1 MKRKVYRVV
10 CFAPGGNI
18 EVRRYAWGSALQA
31 IPEIIRENFDGKWS
45 ERVTRWEKIG
55 SRHVGGAS
63 QWIND
68 EGETLNFSIYYF
80 EVQNV

>member
-18 EVRRYAWGSALQA
+18 AVERYGWGSALSA
-31 IPEIIRENFDGKWS
+31 IPEIIWKNFDGTWY
-45 ERVTRWEKIG
+45 ERVARWEKIG

-68 EGETLNFSIYYF
+68 AGQTLNFSIYVYA
-80 EVQNV
+80 

>member
-10 CFAPGGNI
+10 CFAPGGSI
-18 EVRRYAWGSALQA
+18 AAERYGWGSALSA
-31 IPEIIRENFDGKWS
+31 IPEIIRENFDGTWY
-45 ERVTRWEKIG
+45 ERVARWEKIG

>member
-10 CFAPGGNI
+10 CFADGGSI
-18 EVRRYAWGSALQA
+18 GVMRHSWRSALQA
-31 IPEIIRENFDGKWS
+31 IPEIIRENFDGNW
-45 ERVTRWEKIG
+45 EEHITRWAKDG

-68 EGETLNFSIYYF
+68 AGETLNFSIYTS
-80 EVQNV
+80 

>member
-1 MKRKVYRVV
+1 MKRRIYHVV

-45 ERVTRWEKIG
+45 ERVTRWAKDG

-63 QWIND
+63 QWVNGA
-68 EGETLNFSIYYF
+68 GETLNFSIYTS
-80 EVQNV
+80 

>member
-18 EVRRYAWGSALQA
+18 ASERYGWGSALSA
-31 IPEIIRENFDGKWS
+31 IPEIIRKNFDGTWY

-55 SRHVGGAS
+55 SRHVGVAS
-63 QWIND
+63 QWVND
-68 EGETLNFSIYYF
+68 EGETLNFSIYYTL
-80 EVQNV
+80 

>member
-1 MKRKVYRVV
+1 MKRRTYLVV

-18 EVRRYAWGSALQA
+18 EVRRYAWGSALRA
-31 IPEIIRENFDGKWS
+31 IPEIIRGNFDGKWS
-45 ERVTRWEKIG
+45 ERVTRWEKDG

-68 EGETLNFSIYYF
+68 AGQTLNFSIYVYA
-80 EVQNV
+80 

>member
-18 EVRRYAWGSALQA
+18 AAERYGWGSALSA
-31 IPEIIRENFDGKWS
+31 IPEIIGENFGGTWY
-45 ERVTRWEKIG
+45 ERVTRWEKDG

-63 QWIND
+63 QWVSD
-68 EGETLNFSIYYF
+68 AGQTLDFSIYVYTA
-80 EVQNV
+80 